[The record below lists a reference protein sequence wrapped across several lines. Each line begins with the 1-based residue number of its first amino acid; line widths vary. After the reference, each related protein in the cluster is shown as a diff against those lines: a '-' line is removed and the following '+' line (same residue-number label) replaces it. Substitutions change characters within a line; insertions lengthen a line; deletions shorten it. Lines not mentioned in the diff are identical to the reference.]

1 MALFEVVLVVT
12 ALLCGLVAGL
22 LFAFAVVVMPGLKT
36 MDDAAYVR
44 AFQAI
49 DGVIQR
55 GQPLFGIVWFG
66 SAVAALVAA
75 GVGASVLAGAELAL
89 AIAAAALWILGV
101 QVPTFTVHLPLN
113 SRMQKNA
120 VTRREFEPRWNRWN
134 AFRTWCAALATLLW
148 LAVLLRLPG

>member
-1 MALFEVVLVVT
+1 MALFQVVLVVA

-36 MDDAAYVR
+36 MDDAAFVR

-55 GQPLFGIVWFG
+55 GQPLFGIVWLG
-66 SAVAALVAA
+66 SAVAALAAA
-75 GVGASVLAGAELAL
+75 GVGASVLTGADLAL
-89 AIAAAALWILGV
+89 AVAAAALWILGV

-113 SRMQKNA
+113 RRLQKNA
-120 VTRREFEPRWNRWN
+120 VARQEFEPRWNRWN
-134 AFRTWCAALATLLW
+134 AFRTGCSALATLLW
-148 LAVLLRLPG
+148 LVLLLRLPG